1 MESVGFRA
9 VPAPDLIGGCVAVY
23 AKAGVPTHVAKRL
36 PDGRWSGKLGGN
48 VLVTHATPYGV
59 EGPLYGDVVR
69 YLPPL
74 SDRVR

>member
-1 MESVGFRA
+1 M
-9 VPAPDLIGGCVAVY
+9 
-23 AKAGVPTHVAKRL
+23 PTHVAKRL

-48 VLVTHATPYGV
+48 VLVTHATPHGV

>member
-9 VPAPDLIGGCVAVY
+9 GPAPDLIGECVAVY

-36 PDGRWSGKLGGN
+36 PDGRWSSKLGGN
-48 VLVTHATPYGV
+48 VLVTHATPHGV

-69 YLPPL
+69 YLSRPSPT
-74 SDRVR
+74 V